1 MNQKHLGGK
10 NVLVLVP
17 SPLSV
22 DLIYQWEAGQKDEQ
36 SLVCPLLPT
45 FTSPGQ
51 YLTCSPEDRILDE
64 RKVKFAPTPRHSMKG
79 TTG

>member
-10 NVLVLVP
+10 SVLVFAP

-22 DLIYQWEAGQKDEQ
+22 DLIYLWEAGHKDEQ
-36 SLVCPLLPT
+36 SPVCALLPI
-45 FTSPGQ
+45 FNSPGQ

-64 RKVKFAPTPRHSMKG
+64 QKVKSAPTPD
-79 TTG
+79 TP